1 MTTGERIKMIRNEHG
16 MNQTEFAKEISV
28 STTTVCQ
35 LEVGKYNIART
46 TKKILCDRFKV
57 NPVWLETGEG
67 EKYVTTSTAEGL
79 VPEIVSILNNNKSIL
94 NAVAQATKMFSVED
108 WKKLNDYISSLG
120 EGNESD
126 RNEY

>member
-1 MTTGERIKMIRNEHG
+1 MTTGERIKMIRSEQN
-16 MNQTEFAKEISV
+16 MSQSEFAKEISV

-67 EKYVTTSTAEGL
+67 DKYISTSTAEGL

-94 NAVAQATKMFSVED
+94 NAVAQATKIFSLDD

-120 EGNESD
+120 ESHESD
-126 RNEY
+126 RDEN